1 METYLVYPKDGIRKK
16 SDVKQLLESDNFNKD
31 DNLMLLRSESL
42 RGKIAEITHGISKT
56 IVSSGGGKKRKN
68 RKAMFSNKKRT
79 KRLRSKLKLRKY
91 TKHNKSVNKKRI
103 SKKHNKSLK
112 KKPRYTKRRY

>member
-1 METYLVYPKDGIRKK
+1 MKTYLVYPNDGIRKK
-16 SDVKQLLESDNFNKD
+16 SDVNKLLESDNFNKD

-42 RGKIAEITHGISKT
+42 RGKIAEITHGINISNQ
-56 IVSSGGGKKRKN
+56 SGGGKKRKN

-79 KRLRSKLKLRKY
+79 KRVRSKLKLRKY

>member
-1 METYLVYPKDGIRKK
+1 MKTYLVYPKDGIRKK
-16 SDVKQLLESDNFNKD
+16 SDVNKLLESDNFNKD

-42 RGKIAEITHGISKT
+42 RGKIAEITHCINISDQN
-56 IVSSGGGKKRKN
+56 GGGKKRKN
-68 RKAMFSNKKRT
+68 RKAMFS
-79 KRLRSKLKLRKY
+79 
-91 TKHNKSVNKKRI
+91 NKKRI